1 MSQNTNKHKIY
12 DQQPISNN
20 NSLFSNQNNFIIQSN
35 LLNDELNSNNNNNND
50 KPNDD
55 IFNLNGNTN
64 NNNNNKESE
73 NNQLFD
79 NILKDVIHVSTGGGG
94 EQRTTANANL
104 DANLNSGVQVQEIP
118 FKIKGL
124 NEPTKNLI
132 DYTNLGVVA
141 PLSVLSAQPPPY
153 SDIKLI
159 SNFASEANSCINNY
173 TLQVPQKVVFNFNP
187 VI

>member
-173 TLQVPQKVVFNFNP
+173 TLRVPQKVVFNFNP